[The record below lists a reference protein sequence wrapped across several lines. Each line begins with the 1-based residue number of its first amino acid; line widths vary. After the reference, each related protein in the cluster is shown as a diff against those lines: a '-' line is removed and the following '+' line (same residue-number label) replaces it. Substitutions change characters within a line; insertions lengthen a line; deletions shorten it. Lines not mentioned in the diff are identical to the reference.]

1 MPRERSSGLWVTE
14 GEGLGGWG
22 GRVYVYVG
30 GLVGGGYTQN
40 NYLEDVEALKPQ
52 LSDNRRLC
60 VNCFSSC
67 QREKVFVENE
77 KSRLQADPSA

>member
-1 MPRERSSGLWVTE
+1 MRRGGVGGSVE
-14 GEGLGGWG
+14 GGG
-22 GRVYVYVG
+22 GRVYVYYVG

-67 QREKVFVENE
+67 QREKGFVENE
-77 KSRLQADPSA
+77 KSGLQADPSA